1 MITLKNIIA
10 FELLR
15 KHSFNSF
22 DPSNLDDVYALAYCI
37 DSRMKD
43 NFTTFEESLRVAKE
57 NPDIMGEIIEEVGKA
72 LQYSAQFREVVDD
85 KKADSEDKE
94 QKEQKEQKDIY
105 IKDIVGRL
113 AFTGLDLNY
122 LMEKCELH
130 EVGFLVEA
138 LDKKTREQMELQRF
152 WNFIQLSPHLDKKT
166 TMRDL
171 IEFPWE
177 AGKPKE
183 DASITEEEK
192 RMAAEILNYKKD

>member
-1 MITLKNIIA
+1 MRITLKKIIE

-22 DPSNLDDVYALAYCI
+22 NAENLDDVIALSYCFK
-37 DSRMKD
+37 SRREKTQMP
-43 NFTTFEESLRVAKE
+43 FEKVLKVTKE
-57 NPDIMGEIIEEVGKA
+57 NPELLEEAFEKIGKE
-72 LQYSAQFREVVDD
+72 LLYLAQFRETLSEVE
-85 KKADSEDKE
+85 KAEGKE
-94 QKEQKEQKDIY
+94 QKEVFV
-105 IKDIVGRL
+105 KDIVGRL
-113 AFTGLDLNY
+113 ALSGIDLAY
-122 LMEKCELH
+122 LMNECELY

-177 AGKPKE
+177 ANKPKE
-183 DASITEEEK
+183 DNAITEEEK
-192 RMAAEILNYKKD
+192 RMAAGILNYKKD

>member
-1 MITLKNIIA
+1 MRITLKKIIE

-22 DPSNLDDVYALAYCI
+22 DAENLDDVIALSYCLK
-37 DSRMKD
+37 SRREKALLS
-43 NFTTFEESLRVAKE
+43 FEKVLKLTKE
-57 NPDIMGEIIEEVGKA
+57 NPDLIGEAFEDIGKE
-72 LQYSAQFREVVDD
+72 LLYVSQFRETLSEVE
-85 KKADSEDKE
+85 KAEGKE
-94 QKEQKEQKDIY
+94 QKEVFV
-105 IKDIVGRL
+105 KDIVGRL
-113 AFTGLDLNY
+113 ALSGISLAY
-122 LMEKCELH
+122 LMNECELY
-130 EVGFLVEA
+130 EVGLLVEA

-177 AGKPKE
+177 VGKPKE

-192 RMAAEILNYKKD
+192 QMAAKFLNYKKD

>member
-1 MITLKNIIA
+1 MRITLKKIIE

-22 DPSNLDDVYALAYCI
+22 DAENLDDVIALSYCFS
-37 DSRMKD
+37 SRREKAQMP
-43 NFTTFEESLRVAKE
+43 FERALKLTKE
-57 NPDIMGEIIEEVGKA
+57 NPDLIGEAFEKIGKE
-72 LQYSAQFREVVDD
+72 LLYLAQFRETLSEVE
-85 KKADSEDKE
+85 KAEGKDKE
-94 QKEQKEQKDIY
+94 QKEIFV
-105 IKDIVGRL
+105 KDIVGRL
-113 AFTGLDLNY
+113 AFSGINLAY
-122 LMEKCELH
+122 LMNECELY

-138 LDKKTREQMELQRF
+138 LEKRTREQMELQRF

-177 AGKPKE
+177 ANKPKE
-183 DASITEEEK
+183 DTSITEEEK

>member
-1 MITLKNIIA
+1 MRITLKKIIE

-22 DPSNLDDVYALAYCI
+22 DAENLDDVLALSYCLK
-37 DSRMKD
+37 SRGEKALLS
-43 NFTTFEESLRVAKE
+43 FEKVLKLTKE
-57 NPDIMGEIIEEVGKA
+57 NPDLIGEAFEKIGKE
-72 LQYSAQFREVVDD
+72 LLYLSQFRETLSEVE
-85 KKADSEDKE
+85 KAEGKE
-94 QKEQKEQKDIY
+94 QKEIFV
-105 IKDIVGRL
+105 KDIVGRL
-113 AFTGLDLNY
+113 ALSGISLAY
-122 LMEKCELH
+122 LMNECELY

-177 AGKPKE
+177 ANKPKE
-183 DASITEEEK
+183 DNAITDEEK

>member
-1 MITLKNIIA
+1 MRITLKKIIE

-22 DPSNLDDVYALAYCI
+22 DAENLDDVIALSYCLK
-37 DSRMKD
+37 SRREKAQLS
-43 NFTTFEESLRVAKE
+43 FEKVLKLTKE
-57 NPDIMGEIIEEVGKA
+57 NPDLIGEAFEDIGKE
-72 LQYSAQFREVVDD
+72 LLYLSQFRETL
-85 KKADSEDKE
+85 SEVEKTEGKDKE
-94 QKEQKEQKDIY
+94 QKEIFV
-105 IKDIVGRL
+105 KDIVGRL
-113 AFTGLDLNY
+113 ALSGISLAY
-122 LMEKCELH
+122 LMNDCELY

-177 AGKPKE
+177 VGKPKE

>member
-1 MITLKNIIA
+1 MRITLKKIIE

-22 DPSNLDDVYALAYCI
+22 DAENLDDVIALSYGLK
-37 DSRMKD
+37 SRREKAQLS
-43 NFTTFEESLRVAKE
+43 FEKVLKLTKE
-57 NPDIMGEIIEEVGKA
+57 NPDLIGEAFKDIGKE
-72 LQYSAQFREVVDD
+72 LLYVSQFRETL
-85 KKADSEDKE
+85 SEVEKTEGKDKE
-94 QKEQKEQKDIY
+94 QKEIFV
-105 IKDIVGRL
+105 KDIVGRL
-113 AFTGLDLNY
+113 ALSGIDLAY
-122 LMEKCELH
+122 LMNECELY

-177 AGKPKE
+177 ANKPKE
-183 DASITEEEK
+183 DNAITDEEK

>member
-1 MITLKNIIA
+1 MRITLKKIIE

-22 DPSNLDDVYALAYCI
+22 DAENLDDVIALSYCLK
-37 DSRMKD
+37 SRRGKAQLS
-43 NFTTFEESLRVAKE
+43 FEKVLKLTKE
-57 NPDIMGEIIEEVGKA
+57 NPELIGEAFEKIGKELLYLSQYRETLSEVEKAEGK
-72 LQYSAQFREVVDD
+72 
-85 KKADSEDKE
+85 DKE
-94 QKEQKEQKDIY
+94 QKEIFV
-105 IKDIVGRL
+105 KDIVGRL
-113 AFTGLDLNY
+113 ALSGINLAY
-122 LMEKCELH
+122 LMNECELY

-177 AGKPKE
+177 ANTPKE
-183 DASITEEEK
+183 NNAITEEEK
-192 RMAAEILNYKKD
+192 QMAAEILNYRKD

>member
-1 MITLKNIIA
+1 MRITLKKIIE

-22 DPSNLDDVYALAYCI
+22 DAESLDDVIALSYCLK
-37 DSRMKD
+37 SRREKAQMSFERVLKL
-43 NFTTFEESLRVAKE
+43 TTE
-57 NPDIMGEIIEEVGKA
+57 NPELIGEAFEDIGKE
-72 LQYSAQFREVVDD
+72 LLYVSQFRETLSEVE
-85 KKADSEDKE
+85 KAEGKE
-94 QKEQKEQKDIY
+94 QKEIFV
-105 IKDIVGRL
+105 KDIVGRL
-113 AFTGLDLNY
+113 ALSGINLAY
-122 LMEKCELH
+122 LMNECELY

-177 AGKPKE
+177 ANKPKE
-183 DASITEEEK
+183 DNAITDEEK

>member
-1 MITLKNIIA
+1 MRITLKKIIE

-22 DPSNLDDVYALAYCI
+22 DAENLDDVIALSYCLK
-37 DSRMKD
+37 SRGEKAQMS
-43 NFTTFEESLRVAKE
+43 FEKVLKLTKE
-57 NPDIMGEIIEEVGKA
+57 NPDLIGEAFKEIGKE
-72 LQYSAQFREVVDD
+72 LIYVSQFRETLSEVE
-85 KKADSEDKE
+85 KAEGKDKE
-94 QKEQKEQKDIY
+94 QKEIFV
-105 IKDIVGRL
+105 KDIVGRL
-113 AFTGLDLNY
+113 ALSGINLSY
-122 LMEKCELH
+122 LMTDCELY
-130 EVGFLVEA
+130 EVSFLVEA

-177 AGKPKE
+177 ANKPKE
-183 DASITEEEK
+183 DNAITDEEK

>member
-1 MITLKNIIA
+1 MRITLKKIIE

-22 DPSNLDDVYALAYCI
+22 DAENLDDVIALSYCLK
-37 DSRMKD
+37 SRREKAQLS
-43 NFTTFEESLRVAKE
+43 FEKVLKLTKE
-57 NPDIMGEIIEEVGKA
+57 NPDLIGETFEDIGKE
-72 LQYSAQFREVVDD
+72 LLYLSQFRETLSEVE
-85 KKADSEDKE
+85 KAEGKGKE
-94 QKEQKEQKDIY
+94 QKEIFV
-105 IKDIVGRL
+105 KDIVGRL
-113 AFTGLDLNY
+113 ALSGIALSY
-122 LMEKCELH
+122 LMDECELY

-138 LDKKTREQMELQRF
+138 LEKRTREQMELQRF

>member
-1 MITLKNIIA
+1 MRITLKKIIE

-22 DPSNLDDVYALAYCI
+22 DAENLDDVIALSYCLK
-37 DSRMKD
+37 SRREKAQMS
-43 NFTTFEESLRVAKE
+43 FEKVLKLTKE
-57 NPDIMGEIIEEVGKA
+57 NPELIGEAFEDIGKE
-72 LQYSAQFREVVDD
+72 LLYLSQFRETLSEVE
-85 KKADSEDKE
+85 KAEGKE
-94 QKEQKEQKDIY
+94 QKEIFV
-105 IKDIVGRL
+105 KDIVGRL
-113 AFTGLDLNY
+113 ALSGINLAY
-122 LMEKCELH
+122 LMNECELY

-138 LDKKTREQMELQRF
+138 LDKKTRELMELQRF

-177 AGKPKE
+177 ANKPKE
-183 DASITEEEK
+183 EASITEEEK

>member
-1 MITLKNIIA
+1 MRITLKKIIE

-22 DPSNLDDVYALAYCI
+22 DAENLDDIIALSYCLK
-37 DSRMKD
+37 SRREKAQLS
-43 NFTTFEESLRVAKE
+43 FEKVLKLTKE
-57 NPDIMGEIIEEVGKA
+57 NPDLIGETFEDIGKE
-72 LQYSAQFREVVDD
+72 LLYLSQFRETLSGVE
-85 KKADSEDKE
+85 KAEGKGKE
-94 QKEQKEQKDIY
+94 QKEIFV
-105 IKDIVGRL
+105 KDIVGRL
-113 AFTGLDLNY
+113 ALSGIGLSY
-122 LMEKCELH
+122 LMDECELY

-177 AGKPKE
+177 ANKPKE
-183 DASITEEEK
+183 DNTITEEEK

>member
-1 MITLKNIIA
+1 MRITLKKIIE

-22 DPSNLDDVYALAYCI
+22 DAENLDDVIALSYCFS
-37 DSRMKD
+37 SRREKAQMP
-43 NFTTFEESLRVAKE
+43 FERVLKLTKE
-57 NPDIMGEIIEEVGKA
+57 NPELIGEAFEKIGKE
-72 LQYSAQFREVVDD
+72 LLYLAQFRESLSDVE
-85 KKADSEDKE
+85 KTGSKDKE
-94 QKEQKEQKDIY
+94 QKEIFV
-105 IKDIVGRL
+105 KDIVGRL
-113 AFTGLDLNY
+113 ALSGINLAY
-122 LMEKCELH
+122 LMNECELY

-138 LDKKTREQMELQRF
+138 LEKRTREQMELQRF

-177 AGKPKE
+177 VDKPKE
-183 DASITEEEK
+183 DSTITDEEK